1 MISWK
6 SMQWVKV
13 LAHCPGAPFSDNV
26 VKIENAH
33 RERVS
38 SVMALQRRSSRK
50 EIRLM
55 GEKGKEGLCLEMC
68 KGSGSLICTPSF

>member
-55 GEKGKEGLCLEMC
+55 GEKEETEGKEGL
-68 KGSGSLICTPSF
+68 